1 MEKLNTKKN
10 SRKIK
15 KKKSACAEV
24 LWEETPRAHPGSPSP
39 RPRRTPWPAASATAG
54 SACNTFKA
62 SFIAAFLFPRPQGL
76 LVPRIYGL
84 EAEGWGVRTGPH
96 EGRCRPGL
104 QGAGRGCR
112 DPACARGPSPINVT
126 YLGSFWSRVSSDAL
140 QPRDALRETKRHR
153 WPGLWPRR
161 GLRSHKGC
169 ENLGCF

>member
-1 MEKLNTKKN
+1 MLKSCGKKP
-10 SRKIK
+10 
-15 KKKSACAEV
+15 
-24 LWEETPRAHPGSPSP
+24 PRAHPGSPRP

-84 EAEGWGVRTGPH
+84 EAEGWGVRTGPPARRTLQAWASGSG
-96 EGRCRPGL
+96 EGV
-104 QGAGRGCR
+104 QGSSLV
-112 DPACARGPSPINVT
+112 PACARGPSPINVT

-153 WPGLWPRR
+153 WPCLWPRR
-161 GLRSHKGC
+161 GLGSHEGC